1 MTALLVVYVVCTNL
15 ETHTTYKIWIIVFVN
30 QCIQTINKD
39 LMVNM
44 QIIYPYTFDIAMCNL
59 LFAPRVTSR
68 NQHENHNCFIY
79 YLKAKK
85 HYHAMNI
92 NFLRLCSRKILFLS
106 PFFLKEKNREAKCF
120 FFFRETTQHGKRS
133 WSYFYAIYMY
143 SVFLLTRISI
153 SFTELL
159 SWILSL

>member
-120 FFFRETTQHGKRS
+120 FFSGNNTAWKEELILFLCHLYVLSFSVDQD
-133 WSYFYAIYMY
+133 IY
-143 SVFLLTRISI
+143 
-153 SFTELL
+153 
-159 SWILSL
+159 